1 MDTKY
6 SEIDLVSLITAQ
18 TSRRS
23 YRDYISYGIL
33 TLSADKDMM
42 LARES
47 GPMQPQARII
57 SHQLGS
63 TLQSTSLASR
73 TTLLMTSSF
82 RLYPSPLSVVHS
94 NPLFGR
100 LLSCLA
106 QRAKAVHHDILFP
119 ISCRQGLASRCNLAA
134 DHVTSLV
141 MYRYDMSK
149 TPSAPPPYCSHH
161 PCDLV
166 FNAPQVPSGKDILE
180 SASQFSVPFHKKRTA
195 S

>member
-1 MDTKY
+1 
-6 SEIDLVSLITAQ
+6 
-18 TSRRS
+18 
-23 YRDYISYGIL
+23 
-33 TLSADKDMM
+33 M

-47 GPMQPQARII
+47 GPMQPQAKII

-73 TTLLMTSSF
+73 TTLLMTFSF
-82 RLYPSPLSVVHS
+82 RLYPSPL
-94 NPLFGR
+94 

-119 ISCRQGLASRCNLAA
+119 ISCRQGLASRSNLAA

-161 PCDLV
+161 PYDLV
-166 FNAPQVPSGKDILE
+166 FNAPRVPFGKDILE
-180 SASQFSVPFHKKRTA
+180 SASQFSVPFHKKRTT

>member
-47 GPMQPQARII
+47 GPMQLQARII

-94 NPLFGR
+94 NVSLVLLLITAPFRQITLMSSPTRQGSPSR
-100 LLSCLA
+100 HTIPNLLS
-106 QRAKAVHHDILFP
+106 
-119 ISCRQGLASRCNLAA
+119 SRSG
-134 DHVTSLV
+134 VSL
-141 MYRYDMSK
+141 
-149 TPSAPPPYCSHH
+149 
-161 PCDLV
+161 
-166 FNAPQVPSGKDILE
+166 
-180 SASQFSVPFHKKRTA
+180 
-195 S
+195 

>member
-6 SEIDLVSLITAQ
+6 SEIDLV
-18 TSRRS
+18 S

-94 NPLFGR
+94 NVSLPLFGR
-100 LLSCLA
+100 LLSCLV

-119 ISCRQGLASRCNLAA
+119 ISCRQGLASRSNLAA

-149 TPSAPPPYCSHH
+149 TPSAPPPCCSHH